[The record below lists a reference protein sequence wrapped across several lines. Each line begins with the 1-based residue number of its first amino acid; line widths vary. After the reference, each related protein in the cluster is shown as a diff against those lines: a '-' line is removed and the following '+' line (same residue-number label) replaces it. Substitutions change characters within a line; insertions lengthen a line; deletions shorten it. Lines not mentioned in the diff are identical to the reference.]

1 MIGPFAIDTFLP
13 SFPAIAEQFAIGPEL
28 VQQALSAY
36 LLAFAAMNLLYG
48 TLSDSFGRRPVILSS
63 LGLFTLSS
71 IGASAATTFDWL
83 LAFRVLQGLSAGG
96 GMVVGQAIVRDR
108 FEGPVAQRLL
118 SHIVMVF
125 GLAPAIAPML
135 GGYLQVNF
143 GWRAS
148 FVFMAGIGLVLM
160 VACLRLL
167 QESLPRKQRTKFHP
181 VTLGRYYLAAV
192 RHPQFLVRALAVGF
206 AFGGLGLYIASA
218 ASFVIRI
225 LNLPETAF
233 AWLFL
238 PMIGGMVSGSALG
251 ARLALRTQPGA
262 VIRLAFVCMAAAS
275 AANLVYNWLFPAV
288 VPWAVLPIMLY
299 TFGLG
304 LAMPAM
310 SLLTLDLFP
319 GMRGLAASLLSFL
332 QMLIFSLVSGVVA
345 PLLFDSAFK
354 LAEGLLAGFLLT
366 VLCWWLGSRRRTEA
380 AAFASPAGWARGE
393 AHTHRRK

>member
-1 MIGPFAIDTFLP
+1 MPTWTLTLILAGLSMVGPFAIDTFLP
-13 SFPAIAEQFAIGPEL
+13 SFPAIGEQFAVGPEL

-36 LLAFAAMNLLYG
+36 LLAFAAMNLFYG

-63 LGLFTLSS
+63 LALFTVSS
-71 IGASAATTFDWL
+71 IGAAAATSFDGL
-83 LAFRVLQGLSAGG
+83 LLFRVLQGLSAGG
-96 GMVVGQAIVRDR
+96 GMVIGQAIVRDR
-108 FEGPVAQRLL
+108 FSGPVAQRLL

-135 GGYLQVNF
+135 GGFLQVHF

-160 VACLRLL
+160 LACLRFL
-167 QESLPRKQRTKFHP
+167 QESLPQKQRTAFHP
-181 VTLGRYYLAAV
+181 VNLGRHYLAAV

-218 ASFVIRI
+218 ASFVMRI
-225 LNLPETAF
+225 LHLPETAF
-233 AWLFL
+233 GWLFL
-238 PMIGGMVSGSALG
+238 PMIGGLVGGSALG
-251 ARLALRTQPGA
+251 ARLAMRTQPDA
-262 VIRLAFVCMAAAS
+262 VIRLAFTCMAIAT
-275 AANLVYNWLFPAV
+275 AANLAYNWLFPAV

-310 SLLTLDLFP
+310 NLLTLDLFP
-319 GMRGLAASLLSFL
+319 HMRGLAASLLSFL

-354 LAEGLLAGFLLT
+354 LAQGVLGCFLLT
-366 VLCWWLGSRRRTEA
+366 VLCWWLGTRRRPQA
-380 AAFASPAGWARGE
+380 AASLA
-393 AHTHRRK
+393 

>member
-1 MIGPFAIDTFLP
+1 VPTRTLALILAGLSMVGPFAIDTFLP
-13 SFPAIAEQFAIGPEL
+13 SFPAIAEQFAVGPEL

-36 LLAFAAMNLLYG
+36 LLAFAAMNLFYG
-48 TLSDSFGRRPVILSS
+48 TLSDSFGRRPVVLASLS
-63 LGLFTLSS
+63 LFTASS
-71 IGASAATTFDWL
+71 IGASAAATFDGL

-96 GMVVGQAIVRDR
+96 GMVVGQAIVRDH
-108 FEGPVAQRLL
+108 FDGPVAQRLL

-148 FVFMAGIGLVLM
+148 FVFMAGVGLVLM
-160 VACLRLL
+160 LACLRFLK
-167 QESLPRKQRTKFHP
+167 ESLPRKQRTKFHP
-181 VTLGRYYLAAV
+181 VTLGRRYLEAV

-262 VIRLAFVCMAAAS
+262 VIRLGFACMATAS
-275 AANLVYNWLFPAV
+275 GANLVYNWLFLAV

-319 GMRGLAASLLSFL
+319 SMRGLAASLLSFL
-332 QMLIFSLVSGVVA
+332 QMLIFSLISGVVA

-354 LAEGLLAGFLLT
+354 LAEGVLACFLLT
-366 VLCWWLGSRRRTEA
+366 VLCWWLASRR
-380 AAFASPAGWARGE
+380 PE
-393 AHTHRRK
+393 AHTH